1 MLPVLSKTCVTLA
14 HFLTAGNFIN
24 LCLNAENNQPNV

>member
-1 MLPVLSKTCVTLA
+1 MLPALSKSCVTLA
-14 HFLTAGNFIN
+14 HFLTIGNDIN

>member
-1 MLPVLSKTCVTLA
+1 MLPALSKTCVTLA
-14 HFLTAGNFIN
+14 HFLTTGNGIY